1 MGRIMV
7 DKFFIALAIVVVMW
21 VIGDSIVRI
30 IRASKSP
37 GGKVKERIDELESD
51 LADMEQDLMDARKRI
66 EVLEKIVTDGR
77 EDLRRQIDDLG

>member
-1 MGRIMV
+1 MV

-37 GGKVKERIDELESD
+37 GGKVKERIEAGPNPEEGLESF
-51 LADMEQDLMDARKRI
+51 EGRK
-66 EVLEKIVTDGR
+66 KIV
-77 EDLRRQIDDLG
+77 EDNYASAQKDVEEIEAKLAELRG